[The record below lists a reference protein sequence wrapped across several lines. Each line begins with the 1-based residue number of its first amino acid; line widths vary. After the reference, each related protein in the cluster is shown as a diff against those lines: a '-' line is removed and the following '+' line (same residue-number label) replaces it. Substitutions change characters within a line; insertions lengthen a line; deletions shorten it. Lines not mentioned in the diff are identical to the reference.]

1 MYLSSLPPPNELR
14 RGGTQMPAL
23 IREKMPIG
31 LTESQS
37 IFESGCVQGEG
48 SMTLP
53 KNFDQVSLNSI
64 C

>member
-1 MYLSSLPPPNELR
+1 
-14 RGGTQMPAL
+14 MPAL

-53 KNFDQVSLNSI
+53 KNFDQVSLTSI